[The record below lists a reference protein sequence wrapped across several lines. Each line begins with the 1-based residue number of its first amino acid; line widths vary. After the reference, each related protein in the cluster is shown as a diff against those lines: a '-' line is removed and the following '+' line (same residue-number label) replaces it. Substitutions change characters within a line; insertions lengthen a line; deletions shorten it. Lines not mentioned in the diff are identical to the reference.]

1 MKEVLLIVLKV
12 IGIIFYL
19 FVALVIGVGFSPI
32 AGWVMAIAG
41 IVFLVIRH
49 YKKKKIDA
57 TKSIEETGF
66 QNSSKDKNNTKEGTS
81 SKTTKKVISEK
92 VKDDKSVQPIAL
104 KKDDSASTSSSAQTH
119 TKMAFSDLFKAK
131 QFKLELENL
140 KQDQKALE
148 EIKAQLEQDN
158 AKLQKEAD
166 LKLSIKQMQPIELDK
181 EITAKTQ
188 EVTEKTAELNEL
200 KAKKTQELNDLKAQS
215 TKELNE
221 LRAKKTQE
229 LDDIVSS
236 KQKDIEKL
244 NNDIDQKNQKV
255 AEKDKQISDLDKKIK
270 DLNDQLVN
278 VSDEVM
284 YEDYGL
290 YKPRYDF
297 ANSSAYKG
305 KLSEVRSNQKEM
317 IRDGEAGTIF
327 NPMLLDNSKAKGR
340 SMQKKNIKQLVRS
353 FNGECEAAINKVTKS
368 NIEMIEKRITRSFE
382 QLNKLNE
389 PNGVRLTANYLDS
402 KLDEAHI
409 ALEYALKKEQ
419 EKELL
424 REQRQREKEERQAQK
439 EYAQERAKYEKDETH
454 FQQAKDLLQDKINN
468 SKSDVEIESLKRKL
482 ADLQNKISDIQAKKV
497 KLSDRAENPTAG
509 YVYII
514 SNIGSFGQNVYK
526 IGVTRRLD
534 PMDRINELSSA
545 SVPFKF
551 DIHALIF
558 TDDAYKLETELHEY
572 FDKKRVNKVNKR
584 KEFFKL
590 NIDEIKEVL
599 SKHKELTFDFHEIPD
614 APEYRDT
621 LLIEKQMQSQKKS

>member
-1 MKEVLLIVLKV
+1 MKRVFFVLLKIL
-12 IGIIFYL
+12 GAIFYL
-19 FVALVIGVGFSPI
+19 FVALVIGVGFLPI
-32 AGWVMAIAG
+32 AGWLVALAG
-41 IVFLVIRH
+41 LAYIIIRH
-49 YKKKKIDA
+49 YKKKSKKTSEAILNNKVEKSTTGKNVKEKNSSGI
-57 TKSIEETGF
+57 TKSVINEKGKDY
-66 QNSSKDKNNTKEGTS
+66 NSIQPVVMKENNNVSSDTS
-81 SKTTKKVISEK
+81 NLTHVKVS
-92 VKDDKSVQPIAL
+92 L
-104 KKDDSASTSSSAQTH
+104 
-119 TKMAFSDLFKAK
+119 SDLFKAK
-131 QFKLELENL
+131 KFKLELENL
-140 KQDQKALE
+140 KQTQKVLE
-148 EIKAQLEQDN
+148 KEKIQLKQDN
-158 AKLQKEAD
+158 SKLQKEAD
-166 LKLSIKQMQPIELDK
+166 LKLSVKQMQPLELDK
-181 EITAKTQ
+181 EITKKT
-188 EVTEKTAELNEL
+188 KELDKL
-200 KAKKTQELNDLKAQS
+200 KAES
-215 TKELNE
+215 TKELID
-221 LRAKKTQE
+221 LRARKTKELNDILNTKQE
-229 LDDIVSS
+229 
-236 KQKDIEKL
+236 DIEKL
-244 NNDIDQKNQKV
+244 NADIDKKIQKV
-255 AEKDKQISDLDKKIK
+255 TEQNKQISNLDKKIK
-270 DLNDQLVN
+270 DLNSQLVN
-278 VSDEVM
+278 VSDEIM

-317 IRDGEAGTIF
+317 IKNGDAGTIF
-327 NPMLLDNSKAKGR
+327 NPMTLDGSEAKGR

-389 PNGVRLTANYLDS
+389 SNGVRLTANYLDS

-424 REQRQREKEERQAQK
+424 REQRQREKEERQAQR

-454 FQQAKDLLQDKINN
+454 FQQAKDLLQNKINN

-482 ADLQNKISDIQAKKV
+482 ADLQDKISDIQAKKV

-551 DIHALIF
+551 DVHALIF

-572 FDKKRVNKVNKR
+572 FDKERVNKVNKR
-584 KEFFKL
+584 KEFFRL
-590 NIDEIKEVL
+590 NIDEIKQIL

-621 LLIEKQMQSQKKS
+621 LLIEKKMQESR

>member
-1 MKEVLLIVLKV
+1 MKRVFFVLLKIL
-12 IGIIFYL
+12 GAIFYL
-19 FVALVIGVGFSPI
+19 FVALVIGIGFLPI
-32 AGWVMAIAG
+32 AGWLVALAG
-41 IVFLVIRH
+41 LAYIIIRH
-49 YKKKKIDA
+49 YKKKSKKTSEAILNNKVEKSTTGKNVKEKNSSGI
-57 TKSIEETGF
+57 TKSVINEKGKDY
-66 QNSSKDKNNTKEGTS
+66 NSIQPVVMKENNNVSSDTS
-81 SKTTKKVISEK
+81 NLTHVKVS
-92 VKDDKSVQPIAL
+92 L
-104 KKDDSASTSSSAQTH
+104 
-119 TKMAFSDLFKAK
+119 SDLFKAK
-131 QFKLELENL
+131 KFKLELENL
-140 KQDQKALE
+140 KQTQKALE
-148 EIKAQLEQDN
+148 KEKIQLKQDN
-158 AKLQKEAD
+158 SKLQKEAD
-166 LKLSIKQMQPIELDK
+166 LKLSVKQMQPLELDK
-181 EITAKTQ
+181 EITKKT
-188 EVTEKTAELNEL
+188 KELDKL
-200 KAKKTQELNDLKAQS
+200 KAES
-215 TKELNE
+215 TKELID
-221 LRAKKTQE
+221 LRARKTKELNDILNTKQE
-229 LDDIVSS
+229 
-236 KQKDIEKL
+236 DIEKL
-244 NNDIDQKNQKV
+244 NADIDKKIQKV
-255 AEKDKQISDLDKKIK
+255 TEQNKQISNLDKKIK
-270 DLNDQLVN
+270 DLNSQLVN
-278 VSDEVM
+278 VSDEIM

-317 IRDGEAGTIF
+317 IKNGDAGTIF
-327 NPMLLDNSKAKGR
+327 NPMTLDGSEAKGR

-389 PNGVRLTANYLDS
+389 SNGVRLTANYLDS

-424 REQRQREKEERQAQK
+424 REQRQREKEERQAQR

-454 FQQAKDLLQDKINN
+454 FQQAKDLLQNKINN

-482 ADLQNKISDIQAKKV
+482 ADLQDKISDIQAKKV

-551 DIHALIF
+551 DVHALIF

-572 FDKKRVNKVNKR
+572 FDKERVNKVNKR
-584 KEFFKL
+584 KEFFRL
-590 NIDEIKEVL
+590 NIDEIKQIL

-621 LLIEKQMQSQKKS
+621 LLIEKKMQESR

>member
-1 MKEVLLIVLKV
+1 MKRVFLVLLKIL
-12 IGIIFYL
+12 GAIFYL
-19 FVALVIGVGFSPI
+19 FVALVIGVGFLPI
-32 AGWVMAIAG
+32 AGWLVALAG
-41 IVFLVIRH
+41 LAYIIIRH
-49 YKKKKIDA
+49 YKKKSKKTSEAILNNKVEKSTTGKNVKEKNSSGI
-57 TKSIEETGF
+57 TKSVINEKGKDY
-66 QNSSKDKNNTKEGTS
+66 NSIQPVVMKENNNVSFDTS
-81 SKTTKKVISEK
+81 NLTHVKVS
-92 VKDDKSVQPIAL
+92 L
-104 KKDDSASTSSSAQTH
+104 
-119 TKMAFSDLFKAK
+119 SDLFKAK
-131 QFKLELENL
+131 KFKLELENL
-140 KQDQKALE
+140 KQTQKALE
-148 EIKAQLEQDN
+148 KEKIQLKQDN
-158 AKLQKEAD
+158 SKLQKEAD
-166 LKLSIKQMQPIELDK
+166 LKLSVKQMQPLELDK
-181 EITAKTQ
+181 EITKKT
-188 EVTEKTAELNEL
+188 KELDKL
-200 KAKKTQELNDLKAQS
+200 KAESIKELIDLRARK
-215 TKELNE
+215 TKELNDI
-221 LRAKKTQE
+221 LNTKQE
-229 LDDIVSS
+229 
-236 KQKDIEKL
+236 DIEKL
-244 NNDIDQKNQKV
+244 NADIDKKIQKV
-255 AEKDKQISDLDKKIK
+255 TEQNKQISNLDKKIK
-270 DLNDQLVN
+270 DLNSQLVN
-278 VSDEVM
+278 VSDEIM

-317 IRDGEAGTIF
+317 IKNGDAGTIF
-327 NPMLLDNSKAKGR
+327 NPMTLDGSEAKGR

-424 REQRQREKEERQAQK
+424 REQRQREKEERQAQR

-454 FQQAKDLLQDKINN
+454 FQQAKDLLQNKINN

-482 ADLQNKISDIQAKKV
+482 ADLQDKISDIQAKKV

-551 DIHALIF
+551 DVHALIF

-572 FDKKRVNKVNKR
+572 FDKERVNKVNKR
-584 KEFFKL
+584 KEFFRL
-590 NIDEIKEVL
+590 NIDEIKQIL

-621 LLIEKQMQSQKKS
+621 LLIEKKMQESR

>member
-1 MKEVLLIVLKV
+1 MKRVFFVLLKIL
-12 IGIIFYL
+12 GAIFYL
-19 FVALVIGVGFSPI
+19 FVALVIGVGFLPI
-32 AGWVMAIAG
+32 AGWLVALAG
-41 IVFLVIRH
+41 LAYIIIRH
-49 YKKKKIDA
+49 YKKKSKKTSEAILNNKVEKSTTGKNVKEKNSSGI
-57 TKSIEETGF
+57 TKSVINEKGKDY
-66 QNSSKDKNNTKEGTS
+66 NSIQPVVMKENNNVSSDTS
-81 SKTTKKVISEK
+81 NLTHVKVS
-92 VKDDKSVQPIAL
+92 L
-104 KKDDSASTSSSAQTH
+104 
-119 TKMAFSDLFKAK
+119 SDLFKAK
-131 QFKLELENL
+131 KFKLELENL
-140 KQDQKALE
+140 KQTQKALE
-148 EIKAQLEQDN
+148 KEKIQLKQDN
-158 AKLQKEAD
+158 SKLQKEAD
-166 LKLSIKQMQPIELDK
+166 LKLSVKQMQPLELDK
-181 EITAKTQ
+181 EITKKT
-188 EVTEKTAELNEL
+188 KELDKL
-200 KAKKTQELNDLKAQS
+200 KAES
-215 TKELNE
+215 TKELID
-221 LRAKKTQE
+221 LRARKTKELNDILNTKQE
-229 LDDIVSS
+229 
-236 KQKDIEKL
+236 DIEKL
-244 NNDIDQKNQKV
+244 NADIDKKIQKV
-255 AEKDKQISDLDKKIK
+255 TEQNKQISNLDKKIK
-270 DLNDQLVN
+270 DLNSQLVN
-278 VSDEVM
+278 VSDEIM

-317 IRDGEAGTIF
+317 IKNGDAGTIF
-327 NPMLLDNSKAKGR
+327 NPMTLDGSEAKGR

-389 PNGVRLTANYLDS
+389 SNGVRLTANYLDS

-424 REQRQREKEERQAQK
+424 REQRQREKEERQAQR

-454 FQQAKDLLQDKINN
+454 FQQAKDLLQNKINN

-482 ADLQNKISDIQAKKV
+482 ADLQDKISDIQAKKV

-551 DIHALIF
+551 DVHALIF
-558 TDDAYKLETELHEY
+558 TDDSYKLETELHEY
-572 FDKKRVNKVNKR
+572 FDKERVNKVNKR
-584 KEFFKL
+584 KEFFRL
-590 NIDEIKEVL
+590 NIDEIKQIL

-621 LLIEKQMQSQKKS
+621 LLIEKKMQESR

>member
-1 MKEVLLIVLKV
+1 MKRVFFVLLKIL
-12 IGIIFYL
+12 GAIFYL
-19 FVALVIGVGFSPI
+19 FVALVIGVGFLPI
-32 AGWVMAIAG
+32 AGWLVALAG
-41 IVFLVIRH
+41 LAYIIIRH
-49 YKKKKIDA
+49 YKKKSKKTSEAILNNKVEKSTTGKNVEEKNSSGI
-57 TKSIEETGF
+57 TKSVINEKGKDYNLIQPVVMKE
-66 QNSSKDKNNTKEGTS
+66 NNNVSSDTS
-81 SKTTKKVISEK
+81 NLTHVKVS
-92 VKDDKSVQPIAL
+92 L
-104 KKDDSASTSSSAQTH
+104 
-119 TKMAFSDLFKAK
+119 SDLFKAK
-131 QFKLELENL
+131 KFKLELENL
-140 KQDQKALE
+140 KQTQKALE
-148 EIKAQLEQDN
+148 KEKIQLKQDN
-158 AKLQKEAD
+158 SKLQKEAD
-166 LKLSIKQMQPIELDK
+166 LKLSVKQMQPLELDK
-181 EITAKTQ
+181 EITKNT
-188 EVTEKTAELNEL
+188 KELDKL
-200 KAKKTQELNDLKAQS
+200 KAES
-215 TKELNE
+215 TKELID
-221 LRAKKTQE
+221 LRARKTKELNDILNTKQE
-229 LDDIVSS
+229 
-236 KQKDIEKL
+236 DIEKL
-244 NNDIDQKNQKV
+244 NADIDKKIQKV
-255 AEKDKQISDLDKKIK
+255 TEQNKQISNLDKKIK
-270 DLNDQLVN
+270 DLNSQLVN
-278 VSDEVM
+278 VSDEIM

-317 IRDGEAGTIF
+317 IKNGDAGTIF
-327 NPMLLDNSKAKGR
+327 NPMTLDGSEAKGR

-424 REQRQREKEERQAQK
+424 REQRQREKEERQAQR

-454 FQQAKDLLQDKINN
+454 FQQAKDLLQNKINN

-482 ADLQNKISDIQAKKV
+482 ADLQDKISDIQAKKV

-551 DIHALIF
+551 DVHALIF

-572 FDKKRVNKVNKR
+572 FDKERVNKVNKR
-584 KEFFKL
+584 KEFFRL
-590 NIDEIKEVL
+590 NIDEIKQIL

-621 LLIEKQMQSQKKS
+621 LLIEKKMQESR

>member
-1 MKEVLLIVLKV
+1 MKRVFFVLLKIL
-12 IGIIFYL
+12 GAIFYL
-19 FVALVIGVGFSPI
+19 FVALVIGVGFLPI
-32 AGWVMAIAG
+32 AGWLVALAG
-41 IVFLVIRH
+41 LAYIIIRH
-49 YKKKKIDA
+49 YKKKSKKTSEAILNNKVEKSTTGKNVEEKNSSGI
-57 TKSIEETGF
+57 TKSVINEKGKDYNLIQPVVMKE
-66 QNSSKDKNNTKEGTS
+66 NNNVSSDTS
-81 SKTTKKVISEK
+81 NLTHVKVS
-92 VKDDKSVQPIAL
+92 L
-104 KKDDSASTSSSAQTH
+104 
-119 TKMAFSDLFKAK
+119 SDLFKAK
-131 QFKLELENL
+131 KFKLELENL
-140 KQDQKALE
+140 KQTQKALE
-148 EIKAQLEQDN
+148 KEKIQLKQDN
-158 AKLQKEAD
+158 SKLQKEAD
-166 LKLSIKQMQPIELDK
+166 LKLSVKQMQPLELDK
-181 EITAKTQ
+181 EITKKTR
-188 EVTEKTAELNEL
+188 ELDKL
-200 KAKKTQELNDLKAQS
+200 KAES
-215 TKELNE
+215 TKELID
-221 LRAKKTQE
+221 LRARKTKELNDILNTKQE
-229 LDDIVSS
+229 
-236 KQKDIEKL
+236 DIEKL
-244 NNDIDQKNQKV
+244 NADIDKKIQKV
-255 AEKDKQISDLDKKIK
+255 TEQNKQISNLDKKIK
-270 DLNDQLVN
+270 DLNSQLVN
-278 VSDEVM
+278 VSDEIM

-317 IRDGEAGTIF
+317 IKNGDAGTIF
-327 NPMLLDNSKAKGR
+327 NPMTLDGSEAKGR

-424 REQRQREKEERQAQK
+424 REQRQREKEERQAQR

-454 FQQAKDLLQDKINN
+454 FQQAKDLLQNKINN

-482 ADLQNKISDIQAKKV
+482 ADLQDKISDIQAKKV

-551 DIHALIF
+551 DVHALIF

-572 FDKKRVNKVNKR
+572 FDKERVNKVNKR
-584 KEFFKL
+584 KEFFRL
-590 NIDEIKEVL
+590 NIDEIKQIL

-621 LLIEKQMQSQKKS
+621 LLIEKKMQESR

>member
-1 MKEVLLIVLKV
+1 MKRVFFVLLKIL
-12 IGIIFYL
+12 GAIFYL
-19 FVALVIGVGFSPI
+19 FVALVIGVGFLPI
-32 AGWVMAIAG
+32 AGWLVALAG
-41 IVFLVIRH
+41 LAYIIIRH
-49 YKKKKIDA
+49 YKKKSKKTSEAILNNKVEKSTTGKNVKEKNSSGI
-57 TKSIEETGF
+57 TKSVINEKGKDY
-66 QNSSKDKNNTKEGTS
+66 NSIQPVVMKENNNVSSDTS
-81 SKTTKKVISEK
+81 NLTHVKVS
-92 VKDDKSVQPIAL
+92 L
-104 KKDDSASTSSSAQTH
+104 
-119 TKMAFSDLFKAK
+119 SDLFKAK
-131 QFKLELENL
+131 KFKLELENL
-140 KQDQKALE
+140 KQTQKALE
-148 EIKAQLEQDN
+148 KEKIQLKQDN
-158 AKLQKEAD
+158 SKLQKEAD
-166 LKLSIKQMQPIELDK
+166 LKLSVKQMQPLELDK
-181 EITAKTQ
+181 EITKKT
-188 EVTEKTAELNEL
+188 KELDKL
-200 KAKKTQELNDLKAQS
+200 KAES
-215 TKELNE
+215 TKELID
-221 LRAKKTQE
+221 LRARKTKELNDILNTKQE
-229 LDDIVSS
+229 
-236 KQKDIEKL
+236 DIEKL
-244 NNDIDQKNQKV
+244 NADIDKKIQKV
-255 AEKDKQISDLDKKIK
+255 TEQNKQISNLDKKIK
-270 DLNDQLVN
+270 DLNSQLVN
-278 VSDEVM
+278 VSDEIM

-317 IRDGEAGTIF
+317 IKNGDAGTIF
-327 NPMLLDNSKAKGR
+327 NPMTLDGSEAKGR

-389 PNGVRLTANYLDS
+389 SNGVRLTANYLDS

-424 REQRQREKEERQAQK
+424 REQRQREKEERQAQR

-454 FQQAKDLLQDKINN
+454 FQQAKDLLQIKINN

-482 ADLQNKISDIQAKKV
+482 ADLQDKISDIQAKKV

-551 DIHALIF
+551 DVHALIF

-572 FDKKRVNKVNKR
+572 FDKERVNKVNKR
-584 KEFFKL
+584 KEFFRL
-590 NIDEIKEVL
+590 NIDEIKQIL

-621 LLIEKQMQSQKKS
+621 LLIEKKMQESR

>member
-1 MKEVLLIVLKV
+1 MKRVFFVLLKIL
-12 IGIIFYL
+12 GAIFYL
-19 FVALVIGVGFSPI
+19 FVALVIGVGFLPI
-32 AGWVMAIAG
+32 AGWLVALAG
-41 IVFLVIRH
+41 LAYIIIRH
-49 YKKKKIDA
+49 YKKKSKKTSEAILNNKVEKSTTGKNVKEKNSSGI
-57 TKSIEETGF
+57 TKSVINEKGKDY
-66 QNSSKDKNNTKEGTS
+66 NSIQPVVMKENNNVSSDTS
-81 SKTTKKVISEK
+81 NLTHVKVS
-92 VKDDKSVQPIAL
+92 L
-104 KKDDSASTSSSAQTH
+104 
-119 TKMAFSDLFKAK
+119 SDLFKAK
-131 QFKLELENL
+131 KFKLELENL
-140 KQDQKALE
+140 KQTQKALE
-148 EIKAQLEQDN
+148 KEKIQLKQDN
-158 AKLQKEAD
+158 SKLQKEAD
-166 LKLSIKQMQPIELDK
+166 LKLSVKQMQPLELDK
-181 EITAKTQ
+181 EITKKT
-188 EVTEKTAELNEL
+188 KELDKL
-200 KAKKTQELNDLKAQS
+200 KAES
-215 TKELNE
+215 TKELID
-221 LRAKKTQE
+221 LRARKTKELNDILNTKQE
-229 LDDIVSS
+229 
-236 KQKDIEKL
+236 DIEKL
-244 NNDIDQKNQKV
+244 NADIDKKIQKV
-255 AEKDKQISDLDKKIK
+255 TEQNKQISNLDKKIK
-270 DLNDQLVN
+270 DLNSQLVN
-278 VSDEVM
+278 VSDEIM

-317 IRDGEAGTIF
+317 IKNGDAGTIF
-327 NPMLLDNSKAKGR
+327 NPMTLDGSEAKGR

-368 NIEMIEKRITRSFE
+368 NIEMIEKRVTRSFE

-389 PNGVRLTANYLDS
+389 SNGVRLTANYLDS

-424 REQRQREKEERQAQK
+424 REQRQREKEERQAQR

-454 FQQAKDLLQDKINN
+454 FQQAKDLLQNKINN

-482 ADLQNKISDIQAKKV
+482 ADLQDKISDIQAKKV

-551 DIHALIF
+551 DVHALIF

-572 FDKKRVNKVNKR
+572 FDKERVNKINKR
-584 KEFFKL
+584 KEFFRL
-590 NIDEIKEVL
+590 NIDEIKQIL

-621 LLIEKQMQSQKKS
+621 LLIEKKMQESR

>member
-1 MKEVLLIVLKV
+1 MKRVFFVLLKIL
-12 IGIIFYL
+12 GAIFYL
-19 FVALVIGVGFSPI
+19 FVALVIGVGFLPI
-32 AGWVMAIAG
+32 AGWLVALAG
-41 IVFLVIRH
+41 LAYIIIRH
-49 YKKKKIDA
+49 YKKKSKKTSEAILNNKVEKSTTGKNVKEKNSSGI
-57 TKSIEETGF
+57 TKSVINEKGKDY
-66 QNSSKDKNNTKEGTS
+66 NSIQPVVMKENNNVSSDTS
-81 SKTTKKVISEK
+81 NLTHVKVS
-92 VKDDKSVQPIAL
+92 L
-104 KKDDSASTSSSAQTH
+104 
-119 TKMAFSDLFKAK
+119 SDLFKAK
-131 QFKLELENL
+131 KFKLELENL
-140 KQDQKALE
+140 KQTQKALE
-148 EIKAQLEQDN
+148 KEKIQLKQDN
-158 AKLQKEAD
+158 SKLQKEAD
-166 LKLSIKQMQPIELDK
+166 LKLSVKQMQPLELDK
-181 EITAKTQ
+181 EITKKT
-188 EVTEKTAELNEL
+188 KELDKL
-200 KAKKTQELNDLKAQS
+200 KAES
-215 TKELNE
+215 TKELID
-221 LRAKKTQE
+221 LRARKTKELNDILNTKQE
-229 LDDIVSS
+229 
-236 KQKDIEKL
+236 DIEKL
-244 NNDIDQKNQKV
+244 NADIDKKIQKV
-255 AEKDKQISDLDKKIK
+255 TEQNKQISNLDKKIK
-270 DLNDQLVN
+270 DLNSQLVN
-278 VSDEVM
+278 VSDEIM

-317 IRDGEAGTIF
+317 IKNGDAGTIF
-327 NPMLLDNSKAKGR
+327 NPMTLDGSEAKGR

-389 PNGVRLTANYLDS
+389 SNGVRLTANYLDS

-424 REQRQREKEERQAQK
+424 REQRQREKEERQAQR

-454 FQQAKDLLQDKINN
+454 FQQAKDLLQNKINN

-482 ADLQNKISDIQAKKV
+482 ADLQDKISDIQAKKV

-551 DIHALIF
+551 DVHALIF

-572 FDKKRVNKVNKR
+572 FDKERVNKVNKR
-584 KEFFKL
+584 KEFFRL
-590 NIDEIKEVL
+590 NIDEIKQIL

-621 LLIEKQMQSQKKS
+621 LLIEKQMQNQE

>member
-1 MKEVLLIVLKV
+1 MKRVFFVLLKIL
-12 IGIIFYL
+12 GAIFYL
-19 FVALVIGVGFSPI
+19 FVALVIGVGFLPI
-32 AGWVMAIAG
+32 AGWLVALAG
-41 IVFLVIRH
+41 LAYIIIRH
-49 YKKKKIDA
+49 YKKNSKKTSEAILNNKVEKSTTGKNVKEKNSSGI
-57 TKSIEETGF
+57 TKSVINEKGKDY
-66 QNSSKDKNNTKEGTS
+66 NSIQPVVMKENNNVSSDTS
-81 SKTTKKVISEK
+81 NLTHVKVS
-92 VKDDKSVQPIAL
+92 L
-104 KKDDSASTSSSAQTH
+104 
-119 TKMAFSDLFKAK
+119 SDLFKAK
-131 QFKLELENL
+131 KFKLELENL
-140 KQDQKALE
+140 KQTQKALE
-148 EIKAQLEQDN
+148 KEKIQLKQDN
-158 AKLQKEAD
+158 SKLQKEAD
-166 LKLSIKQMQPIELDK
+166 LKLSVKQMQPLELDK
-181 EITAKTQ
+181 EITKKT
-188 EVTEKTAELNEL
+188 KELDKL
-200 KAKKTQELNDLKAQS
+200 KAES
-215 TKELNE
+215 TKELID
-221 LRAKKTQE
+221 LRARKTKELNDILNTKQE
-229 LDDIVSS
+229 
-236 KQKDIEKL
+236 DIEKL
-244 NNDIDQKNQKV
+244 NADIDKKIQKV
-255 AEKDKQISDLDKKIK
+255 TEQNKQISNLDKKIK
-270 DLNDQLVN
+270 DLNSQLVN
-278 VSDEVM
+278 VSDEIM

-317 IRDGEAGTIF
+317 IKNGDAGTIF
-327 NPMLLDNSKAKGR
+327 NPMTLDGSEAKGR

-389 PNGVRLTANYLDS
+389 SNGVRLTANYLDS

-424 REQRQREKEERQAQK
+424 REQRQREKEERQAQR

-454 FQQAKDLLQDKINN
+454 FQQAKDLLQNKINN

-482 ADLQNKISDIQAKKV
+482 ADLQDKISDIQAKKV

-551 DIHALIF
+551 DVHALIF

-572 FDKKRVNKVNKR
+572 FDKERVNKVNKR
-584 KEFFKL
+584 KEFFRL
-590 NIDEIKEVL
+590 NIDEIKQIL

-621 LLIEKQMQSQKKS
+621 LLIEKKMQESR

>member
-1 MKEVLLIVLKV
+1 MKRVFFVLLKIL
-12 IGIIFYL
+12 GAIFYL
-19 FVALVIGVGFSPI
+19 FVALVIGVGFLPI
-32 AGWVMAIAG
+32 AGWLVALAG
-41 IVFLVIRH
+41 LAYIIIRH
-49 YKKKKIDA
+49 YKKKSKKTSEAILNNKVEKSTTGKNVEEKNSSGI
-57 TKSIEETGF
+57 TKSVINEKGKDYNLIQPVVMKE
-66 QNSSKDKNNTKEGTS
+66 NNNVSSDTS
-81 SKTTKKVISEK
+81 NLTHVKVS
-92 VKDDKSVQPIAL
+92 L
-104 KKDDSASTSSSAQTH
+104 
-119 TKMAFSDLFKAK
+119 SDLFKAK
-131 QFKLELENL
+131 KFKLELENL
-140 KQDQKALE
+140 KQTQKALE
-148 EIKAQLEQDN
+148 KEKIQLKQDN
-158 AKLQKEAD
+158 SKLQKEAD
-166 LKLSIKQMQPIELDK
+166 LKLSVKQMQPLELDK
-181 EITAKTQ
+181 EITKKT
-188 EVTEKTAELNEL
+188 KELDKL
-200 KAKKTQELNDLKAQS
+200 KAES
-215 TKELNE
+215 TKELID
-221 LRAKKTQE
+221 LRARKTKELNDILNTKQE
-229 LDDIVSS
+229 
-236 KQKDIEKL
+236 DIEKL
-244 NNDIDQKNQKV
+244 NADIDKKIQKV
-255 AEKDKQISDLDKKIK
+255 TEQNKQISNLDKKIK
-270 DLNDQLVN
+270 DLNSQLVN
-278 VSDEVM
+278 VSDEIM

-317 IRDGEAGTIF
+317 IKNGDAGTIF
-327 NPMLLDNSKAKGR
+327 NPMTLDGSEAKGR

-389 PNGVRLTANYLDS
+389 SNGVRLTANYLDS

-424 REQRQREKEERQAQK
+424 REQRQREKEERQAQR

-454 FQQAKDLLQDKINN
+454 FQQAKDLLQNKINN

-482 ADLQNKISDIQAKKV
+482 ADLQDKISDIQAKKV

-551 DIHALIF
+551 DVHALIF

-572 FDKKRVNKVNKR
+572 FDKERVNKVNKR
-584 KEFFKL
+584 KEFFRL
-590 NIDEIKEVL
+590 NIDEIKQIL

-621 LLIEKQMQSQKKS
+621 LLIEKKMQESR

>member
-1 MKEVLLIVLKV
+1 MKRVFFVLLKIL
-12 IGIIFYL
+12 GAIFYL
-19 FVALVIGVGFSPI
+19 FVALVIGVGFLPI
-32 AGWVMAIAG
+32 AGWLVALAG
-41 IVFLVIRH
+41 LAYIIIRH
-49 YKKKKIDA
+49 YKKKSKKTSEAILNNKVEKSTTGKNVEEKNSSGI
-57 TKSIEETGF
+57 TKSVINEKGKDY
-66 QNSSKDKNNTKEGTS
+66 NSIQPVVMKENNNVSSDTS
-81 SKTTKKVISEK
+81 NLTHVKVS
-92 VKDDKSVQPIAL
+92 L
-104 KKDDSASTSSSAQTH
+104 
-119 TKMAFSDLFKAK
+119 SDLFKAK
-131 QFKLELENL
+131 KFKLELENL
-140 KQDQKALE
+140 KQTQKALE
-148 EIKAQLEQDN
+148 KEKIQLKQDN
-158 AKLQKEAD
+158 SKLQKEAD
-166 LKLSIKQMQPIELDK
+166 LKLSVKQMQPLELDK
-181 EITAKTQ
+181 EITKKT
-188 EVTEKTAELNEL
+188 KELDKL
-200 KAKKTQELNDLKAQS
+200 KAES
-215 TKELNE
+215 TKELID
-221 LRAKKTQE
+221 LRARKTKELNDILNTKQE
-229 LDDIVSS
+229 
-236 KQKDIEKL
+236 DIEKL
-244 NNDIDQKNQKV
+244 NADIDKKIQKV
-255 AEKDKQISDLDKKIK
+255 TEQNKQISNLDKKIK
-270 DLNDQLVN
+270 DLNSQLVN
-278 VSDEVM
+278 VSDEIM

-317 IRDGEAGTIF
+317 IKNGDAGTIF
-327 NPMLLDNSKAKGR
+327 NPMTLDGSEAKGR

-424 REQRQREKEERQAQK
+424 REQRQREKEERQAQR

-454 FQQAKDLLQDKINN
+454 FQQAKDLLQNKINN

-482 ADLQNKISDIQAKKV
+482 ADLQDKISDIQAKKV

-551 DIHALIF
+551 DVHALIF

-572 FDKKRVNKVNKR
+572 FDKERVNKVNKR
-584 KEFFKL
+584 KEFFRL
-590 NIDEIKEVL
+590 NIDEIKQIL

-621 LLIEKQMQSQKKS
+621 LLIEKKMQESR

>member
-1 MKEVLLIVLKV
+1 MKRVFFVLLKIL
-12 IGIIFYL
+12 GAIFYL
-19 FVALVIGVGFSPI
+19 FVALVIGVGFLPI
-32 AGWVMAIAG
+32 AGWLVALAG
-41 IVFLVIRH
+41 LAYIIIRH
-49 YKKKKIDA
+49 YKKKSKKTSEAILNNKVEKSTTGKNVKEKNSSGI
-57 TKSIEETGF
+57 TKSVINEKGKDY
-66 QNSSKDKNNTKEGTS
+66 NSIQPVVMKENNNVSSDTS
-81 SKTTKKVISEK
+81 NLTHVKVS
-92 VKDDKSVQPIAL
+92 L
-104 KKDDSASTSSSAQTH
+104 
-119 TKMAFSDLFKAK
+119 SDLFKAK
-131 QFKLELENL
+131 KFKLELENL
-140 KQDQKALE
+140 KQTQKALE
-148 EIKAQLEQDN
+148 KEKIQLKQDN
-158 AKLQKEAD
+158 SKLQKEAD
-166 LKLSIKQMQPIELDK
+166 LKLSVKQMQPLELDK
-181 EITAKTQ
+181 EITKKT
-188 EVTEKTAELNEL
+188 KELDKL
-200 KAKKTQELNDLKAQS
+200 KAES
-215 TKELNE
+215 TKELID
-221 LRAKKTQE
+221 LRARKTKELNDILNTKQE
-229 LDDIVSS
+229 
-236 KQKDIEKL
+236 DIEKL
-244 NNDIDQKNQKV
+244 NADIDKKIQKV
-255 AEKDKQISDLDKKIK
+255 TEQNKQISNLDKKIK
-270 DLNDQLVN
+270 DLNSQLVN
-278 VSDEVM
+278 VSDEIM

-317 IRDGEAGTIF
+317 IKNGDAGTIF
-327 NPMLLDNSKAKGR
+327 NPMTLDGSEAKGR

-389 PNGVRLTANYLDS
+389 SNGVRLTANYLDS

-424 REQRQREKEERQAQK
+424 REQRQREKEERQAQR

-454 FQQAKDLLQDKINN
+454 FQQAKDLLQNKINN

-482 ADLQNKISDIQAKKV
+482 ADLQDKISDIQAKKV

-551 DIHALIF
+551 DVHALIF

-572 FDKKRVNKVNKR
+572 FDKERVNKVNKR
-584 KEFFKL
+584 KEFFRL
-590 NIDEIKEVL
+590 NIDEIKQIL

-621 LLIEKQMQSQKKS
+621 LLIEKNARK

>member
-66 QNSSKDKNNTKEGTS
+66 QNSSKDENNTKEGTS

-148 EIKAQLEQDN
+148 EKKAQLEQDN

-181 EITAKTQ
+181 EITA
-188 EVTEKTAELNEL
+188 
-200 KAKKTQELNDLKAQS
+200 
-215 TKELNE
+215 
-221 LRAKKTQE
+221 KTQE

-454 FQQAKDLLQDKINN
+454 FQQAKDLLQEKINN

-482 ADLQNKISDIQAKKV
+482 ADLQDKLSNIQAKKA

-551 DIHALIF
+551 DVHALIF

-584 KEFFKL
+584 KEFFRL
-590 NIDEIKEVL
+590 NIDEIKEIL

-621 LLIEKQMQSQKKS
+621 LLIEKQMQSQKKA

>member
-1 MKEVLLIVLKV
+1 MKRVFFVLLKIL
-12 IGIIFYL
+12 GAIFYL
-19 FVALVIGVGFSPI
+19 FVALVIGVGFLPI
-32 AGWVMAIAG
+32 AGWLVALAG
-41 IVFLVIRH
+41 LAYIIIRH
-49 YKKKKIDA
+49 YKKKSKKTSEAILNNKVEKSTTGKNVEEKNSSGI
-57 TKSIEETGF
+57 TKSVINEKGKDYNLIQPVVMKE
-66 QNSSKDKNNTKEGTS
+66 NNNVSSDTS
-81 SKTTKKVISEK
+81 NLTHVKVS
-92 VKDDKSVQPIAL
+92 L
-104 KKDDSASTSSSAQTH
+104 
-119 TKMAFSDLFKAK
+119 SDLFKAK
-131 QFKLELENL
+131 KFKLELENL
-140 KQDQKALE
+140 KQTQKALE
-148 EIKAQLEQDN
+148 KEKIQLKQDN
-158 AKLQKEAD
+158 SKLQKEAD
-166 LKLSIKQMQPIELDK
+166 LKLSVKQMQPLELDK
-181 EITAKTQ
+181 EITKKT
-188 EVTEKTAELNEL
+188 KELDKL
-200 KAKKTQELNDLKAQS
+200 KAES
-215 TKELNE
+215 TKELID
-221 LRAKKTQE
+221 LRARKTKELNDILNTKQE
-229 LDDIVSS
+229 
-236 KQKDIEKL
+236 DIEKL
-244 NNDIDQKNQKV
+244 NADIDKKIQKV
-255 AEKDKQISDLDKKIK
+255 TEQNKQISNLDKKIK
-270 DLNDQLVN
+270 DLNSQLVN
-278 VSDEVM
+278 VSDEIM

-317 IRDGEAGTIF
+317 IKNGDAGTIF
-327 NPMLLDNSKAKGR
+327 NPMTLDGSEAKGR

-424 REQRQREKEERQAQK
+424 REQRQREKEERQAQR

-454 FQQAKDLLQDKINN
+454 FQQAKDLLQNKINN

-482 ADLQNKISDIQAKKV
+482 ADLQDKISDIQAKKV

-551 DIHALIF
+551 DVHALIF
-558 TDDAYKLETELHEY
+558 TDDAYKLEAELHEY
-572 FDKKRVNKVNKR
+572 FDKERVNKVNKR
-584 KEFFKL
+584 KEFFRL
-590 NIDEIKEVL
+590 NIDEIKQIL

-621 LLIEKQMQSQKKS
+621 LLIEKRCKKVDNF

>member
-1 MKEVLLIVLKV
+1 MLKKKNSSGITKSVINEKGKDYNLIQPVVMKENNNVSSDTSNLTHVKV
-12 IGIIFYL
+12 SL
-19 FVALVIGVGFSPI
+19 
-32 AGWVMAIAG
+32 
-41 IVFLVIRH
+41 
-49 YKKKKIDA
+49 
-57 TKSIEETGF
+57 
-66 QNSSKDKNNTKEGTS
+66 
-81 SKTTKKVISEK
+81 
-92 VKDDKSVQPIAL
+92 
-104 KKDDSASTSSSAQTH
+104 
-119 TKMAFSDLFKAK
+119 SDLFKAK
-131 QFKLELENL
+131 KFKLELENL
-140 KQDQKALE
+140 KQTQKALE
-148 EIKAQLEQDN
+148 KEKIQLKQDN
-158 AKLQKEAD
+158 SKLQKEAD
-166 LKLSIKQMQPIELDK
+166 LKLSVKQMQPLELDK
-181 EITAKTQ
+181 EITKKTR
-188 EVTEKTAELNEL
+188 ELDKL
-200 KAKKTQELNDLKAQS
+200 KAES
-215 TKELNE
+215 TKELID
-221 LRAKKTQE
+221 LRARKTKELNDILNTKQE
-229 LDDIVSS
+229 
-236 KQKDIEKL
+236 DIEKL
-244 NNDIDQKNQKV
+244 NADIDKKIQKV
-255 AEKDKQISDLDKKIK
+255 TEQNKQISNLDKKIK
-270 DLNDQLVN
+270 DLNSQLVN
-278 VSDEVM
+278 VSDEIM

-317 IRDGEAGTIF
+317 IKNGDAGTIF
-327 NPMLLDNSKAKGR
+327 NPMTLDGSEAKGR

-424 REQRQREKEERQAQK
+424 REQRQREKEERQAQR

-454 FQQAKDLLQDKINN
+454 FQQAKDLLQNKINN

-482 ADLQNKISDIQAKKV
+482 ADLQDKISDIQAKKV

-551 DIHALIF
+551 DVHALIF

-572 FDKKRVNKVNKR
+572 FDKERVNKVNKR
-584 KEFFKL
+584 KEFFRL
-590 NIDEIKEVL
+590 NIDEIKQIL

-621 LLIEKQMQSQKKS
+621 LLIEKKMQESR